1 MTDIAALS
9 QRPSRFQIL
18 CLEGGGVKGLFA
30 AAVLAKLEEDC
41 DANVVDHF
49 DLIAGTSTGG
59 LIALALGLGMRP
71 REIVDFYVD
80 DVPAVF
86 RNPLKLWSLRHLT
99 LSKFSGRS
107 LEQAL
112 RQRFAEKL
120 FGQSSKRLVIPSFNL
135 AENDV
140 HIFRTPHHSR
150 LKRDWKVPAWKV
162 GMATASAPTYFETFQ
177 GLDGLRL
184 VDGGVW
190 ANNPAMVAVVE
201 AIGTLGVPASAI
213 SLLSI
218 GTTDAVRRPGRYL
231 DPAGLLPWSFAI
243 SKVFLQ
249 GQGLCAINQ
258 AGHLLG
264 KDRVIRLSPSVPDK
278 AFALDRI
285 NTIDLM
291 ALAAHES
298 RKFCPT
304 FAEKFQPHRAGLY
317 LPLYPQEVSDG
328 ADRVGNERRPAL

>member
-1 MTDIAALS
+1 MTDVEALNE
-9 QRPSRFQIL
+9 RPTRFQIL

-41 DANVVDHF
+41 DANVIDHF

-71 REIVDFYVD
+71 REIVAFYVD

-86 RNPLKLWSLRHLT
+86 RNPLKLWSVRHL
-99 LSKFSGRS
+99 LFGKFSGRS
-107 LEQAL
+107 LEDAL
-112 RQRFAEKL
+112 RQRFGERL
-120 FGQSSKRLVIPSFNL
+120 FGESAKRLVIPSFNL

-162 GMATASAPTYFETFQ
+162 GMATASAPTYFQTFQ

-201 AIGTLGVPASAI
+201 AMSTLDMPASTI

-231 DPAGLLPWSFAI
+231 DGAGLVPWAFDI
-243 SKVFLQ
+243 SRVFLQ

-285 NTIDLM
+285 NTTDLM
-291 ALAAHES
+291 AIAAHES

-304 FAEKFQPHRAGLY
+304 FVEKFQPHRAGLY
-317 LPLYPQEVSDG
+317 VPLYTQEDSHG
-328 ADRVGNERRPAL
+328 ADRVANQHRPAV

>member
-1 MTDIAALS
+1 MTATEALRE
-9 QRPSRFQIL
+9 RPSRFQIL
-18 CLEGGGVKGLFA
+18 CLDGGGVKGLFA
-30 AAVLAKLEEDC
+30 AAVLAMLEEDC
-41 DANVVDHF
+41 DASVVDHF

-99 LSKFSGRS
+99 SSKFSAQA

-112 RQRFAEKL
+112 RRRFGEKP
-120 FGQSSKRLVIPSFNL
+120 FGLSSKRLVIPSFNL

-162 GMATASAPTYFETFQ
+162 GMATASAPTYFRTFQ

-184 VDGGVW
+184 VDGGIW
-190 ANNPAMVAVVE
+190 ANNPTMVAVVE
-201 AIGTLGVPASAI
+201 AIGTLGVSASAI
-213 SLLSI
+213 NLLSI

-231 DPAGLLPWSFAI
+231 DPAGLLPWAFAI
-243 SKVFLQ
+243 SKVLLH

-264 KDRVIRLSPSVPDK
+264 KDRVVRLSPSVPDK

-298 RKFCPT
+298 RKFSPT

-317 LPLYPQEVSDG
+317 LPLYPQEVSNG
-328 ADRVGNERRPAL
+328 ADRVAIERRPAV